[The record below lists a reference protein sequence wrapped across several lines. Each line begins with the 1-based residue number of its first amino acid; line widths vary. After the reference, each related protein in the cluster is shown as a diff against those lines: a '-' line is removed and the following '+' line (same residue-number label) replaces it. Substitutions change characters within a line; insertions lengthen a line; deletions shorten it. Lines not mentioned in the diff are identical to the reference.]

1 MVGREIKGKVK
12 IHRRGPR
19 SRREN
24 HACGMAGIRFIHE
37 FVLPWELF
45 LSLFLVGF
53 SASPRTSAVKVVH
66 SGGRG
71 RVESVGVGGGGGG

>member
-53 SASPRTSAVKVVH
+53 SASPRTSAVKLFSLRLNYRAARTWFVFV
-66 SGGRG
+66 
-71 RVESVGVGGGGGG
+71 